1 MIYQDVYSGI
11 KSPISMYD
19 IRKQVDADR
28 LAEQQKQLALQQ
40 KARTEQ
46 EAKAKVL
53 YASMTQFGSLSEDKQ
68 SAMYQT
74 YRQKWESLM
83 PEAKGVFPSV
93 WDSKDPTNKESLG
106 KVISFLEPL
115 VPAEEFTLGE
125 GQVRYAQRPGGQPT
139 IVARGGEKGGKS
151 IFGEEKVTLP
161 DGSQMM
167 VDTVDLP
174 SGSRV
179 VGDFVKDRRQYGK
192 KIPVAEYFQMYPDD
206 WPSGVTKPSSVP
218 ETPNA
223 LGKPPTAPQPVP
235 NQIELPPRN
244 FNAPSP
250 TNQAGETNVG
260 YGIDE
265 NAMLQQPQI
274 MPSMGNMM
282 LKGADAVMADEFAP
296 QPRNAL
302 GGGLAMASPM
312 GMVLPVSSQQLFQG
326 VNMLAQEPGQFAEL
340 MPAGSAPNRFG
351 SPGVEGMEYAATGGY
366 KQEVVPGGMRFSGP
380 PRPTAGQQPP
390 ETSRDMTAEE
400 IVASGRDP
408 AEFSGQITSLGEK
421 KFSPIPLKG
430 FTKTQLDKMQQELE
444 NLKANAKTEAQKADV
459 SRKEKLFV
467 LRNLKEYE
475 YALQKLE
482 NNPMFDTG
490 PIDQFVS
497 ARTPLGQQ
505 IVELGT
511 RIEPLVR
518 KVQRTPGDPAAASE
532 TAAFGEMLPKLNK
545 YLQNNFD
552 NLNKITQYY
561 LDLYGAN
568 AMVNSKSEYDALY
581 SPDQDIVYIDLRDG
595 KRYVKPKG
603 KK

>member
-1 MIYQDVYSGI
+1 MIYQDVYSSI
-11 KSPISMYD
+11 QAPTSMYGL
-19 IRKQVDADR
+19 RKQV
-28 LAEQQKQLALQQ
+28 EQDQLTAQENELILKQKQNAFQKSKIVDTYKALNTFSNEPEES
-40 KARTEQ
+40 KAAQWPTVRAQ
-46 EAKAKVL
+46 IV
-53 YASMTQFGSLSEDKQ
+53 SLSPEMEQKLPKDWMSDPVGNQ
-68 SAMYQT
+68 SQLQAALKGMS
-74 YRQKWESLM
+74 SLIT
-83 PEAKGVFPSV
+83 PERITLKT
-93 WDSKDPTNKESLG
+93 DE
-106 KVISFLEPL
+106 VIQERL
-115 VPAEEFTLGE
+115 
-125 GQVRYAQRPGGQPT
+125 PGGKFAT
-139 IVARGGEKGGKS
+139 IASGPQKKETGFEIKRIPVDGGLVE
-151 IFGEEKVTLP
+151 IP
-161 DGSQMM
+161 QQI
-167 VDTVDLP
+167 LP
-174 SGSRV
+174 SGNILA
-179 VGDFVKDRRQYGK
+179 GPFVYDQFNMSNSMPKE
-192 KIPVAEYFQMYPDD
+192 EYFKLYPSERPVDIR
-206 WPSGVTKPSSVP
+206 P
-218 ETPNA
+218 ESQNKLNA
-223 LGKPPTAPQPVP
+223 TPQPVP
-235 NQIELPPRN
+235 GQTELPPRQ

-250 TNQAGETNVG
+250 TNRAGETNVG

-282 LKGADAVMADEFAP
+282 LKGAGAVMADEFAP

-302 GGGLAMASPM
+302 VGGMMPQPS
-312 GMVLPVSSQQLFQG
+312 
-326 VNMLAQEPGQFAEL
+326 QFAEL

-351 SPGVEGMEYAATGGY
+351 SPGVEGIDFAATGSSKPQLINGL
-366 KQEVVPGGMRFSGP
+366 VVYPG
-380 PRPTAGQQPP
+380 RPKPGQQPP

-490 PIDQFVS
+490 PLDQFIS